1 MVQPNPIAG
10 SEEPTQTEVAI
21 QQDPVMLG
29 PTLKVTRKGDIA
41 EEAAEDVRQQVE
53 GTTFEEYMA
62 SASDEDYMAMS
73 ALKTQADAGD
83 DEAYMQMM
91 AKLAPTAKPGETV
104 KPFVRD
110 DKVQVAANIEDPYK
124 VDRAELLAQN
134 KLKLD
139 GFLMDKVPDARVRQV
154 LVDNIALGDFS
165 DILGERLAEAGRGTF
180 QLGATVVG
188 QSPLNTAA
196 KYGFFAWQDWVSG
209 KTATWGAAYD
219 SYSAQIQAES
229 QEKLNNL
236 NSVLSGPTLGMAVNQ
251 GLERLLKEK
260 YSEEEVRE
268 ILFDQDG
275 NKRQLI
281 SDEAA
286 QQTLSYS
293 FDQMSGT
300 QQFGVIAIENVVGL
314 AGFGA
319 GRAAAG
325 KKSLENVYSLQDKF
339 ADLTVRGQR
348 IGDLKDPKEIV
359 RLLEIDGKIT
369 TNAMST
375 KRTRINMKNLEIGM
389 REARLDRS
397 LERAGLEV
405 QNMGAKLE
413 AMRRAGINTKK
424 DPDYISLYNQ
434 YEAGKSRILRA
445 KFRGKTIPLVAE
457 NVENALVIS
466 AVQLAGREYL
476 PGLTGMDA
484 DTSEM
489 ITALMMG
496 VGGYK
501 PVKAIGSAIGTR
513 VVRPFDL
520 DTLSIKN
527 SFGRTMD
534 FIAYVGTGGQAKS
547 LFTDDAIR
555 RFEAAT
561 GQTLSSSELKGIRYA
576 TRLIQNM
583 DDDQMDLVIK
593 AADDYLDLQERIV
606 SSFPPALQKQAQ
618 EAFNL
623 SFAEAGSLGP
633 LAGLSRLSRGKIDAR
648 NLKNLNSNEMMEIQR
663 MEEIQL
669 QRSELALN
677 NLEAMVGDIQDE
689 ASKQAV
695 IDFVKNGKSSLVQ
708 HRNILNKEAEQNLA
722 YLDEL
727 QSTIF
732 DDISVELPED
742 AFENLFLAR
751 KTAHERLGRA
761 FDSKAEIIK
770 LQTEFE
776 EGFAARMDAIA
787 GFRGTTQHEEM
798 LRAETEAFI
807 NTHMGVFKARGN
819 AAYEGV
825 VKFSEG
831 RDPIDISPL
840 VRQTLNGMK
849 ITDIESFFSAGGEF
863 FNGKMGGQVFE
874 VMNRMVA
881 RVVSAEE
888 MGQMRGLLK
897 KSDEFKEAPSTVDGL
912 SDLEVALRIDSAS
925 DSLGIFSQANPYEID
940 MMRRGFRD
948 YAGQLKQSNPELSR
962 EYTKFERSLDKLIET
977 QDKPMFDML
986 MAARKTYQSEVGQRM
1001 RNQGFL
1007 SKLDKSR
1014 DNDKLVVKQSGM
1026 EYRYSNVDPVSVF
1039 DPITNNIGLVAA
1051 GGTRAEKAKRK
1062 IKGQLDELMIEF
1074 GERTEDGNVF
1084 DLTMPESSANFQA
1097 LSRLL
1102 RERAYAD
1109 WAGDVTKNMQRAA
1122 GDIRTRGQF
1131 DLQQR
1136 LGGYDFTRSQGWDDV
1151 QDSFMVDV
1159 IVLDE
1164 KTGQKI
1170 KTRRSLVNVDALV
1183 SQDNDI
1189 DKLIATNAQAKAKF
1203 NAFAT
1208 EVKNTDSQLRRQISN
1223 KVTKQQTIFDDL
1235 KDVIDID
1242 PETFYRKYVELG
1254 TVENF
1259 DATRDLAVA
1268 ALVRSG
1274 KSADEAADMFD
1285 VATRS
1290 LISRALLA
1298 KSRVNP
1304 VAGATLEAVKS
1315 DKRFARN
1322 ISDPNILL
1330 DTIDGNREVLTNVLG
1345 EEHVK
1350 YLEDIADFMNKSE
1363 PSRTYNFNGIVRP
1376 YGLNEGLSRIY
1387 NIARGMVSP
1396 LYVTSEYAV
1405 RLASQANVQVLQLAG
1420 ESQEAARIITN
1431 MMKYPELVT
1440 RKDMDFINDT
1450 LKEFV
1455 LTEITRTGADPSA
1468 FFPDG
1473 EDTQAPEE
1481 PEEEEFDEEASFA

>member
-1 MVQPNPIAG
+1 MAQPNPIAG
-10 SEEPTQTEVAI
+10 SEDTKVTGISI
-21 QQDPVMLG
+21 QQEPVLG
-29 PTLKVTRKGDIA
+29 VGTQLVTQGDVSK
-41 EEAAEDVRQQVE
+41 EAAEDVRQQVE
-53 GTTFEEYMA
+53 GTTFDEYMA
-62 SASDEDYMAMS
+62 GASDEDYMAMS
-73 ALKTQADAGD
+73 ALKAQADAGD

-91 AKLAPTAKPGETV
+91 ARLAPTAKPGETV

-110 DKVQVAANIEDPYK
+110 DKVQVPVNIEDPYK
-124 VDRAELLAQN
+124 VDQAELLAQN
-134 KLKLD
+134 KTKLD

-165 DILGERLAEAGRGTF
+165 DILGERLAEAGRGTV
-180 QLGATVVG
+180 QLGAALVG
-188 QSPLNTAA
+188 QSPMNTAA

-209 KTATWGAAYD
+209 KSATWGAAYD

-229 QEKLNNL
+229 QEKLNSL
-236 NSVLSGPTLGMAVNQ
+236 NAVFPGPTLGMAVNQ

-260 YSEEEVRE
+260 YSEDEVRE
-268 ILFDQDG
+268 ILFDEDG

-286 QQTLSYS
+286 QQTLSFS
-293 FDQMSGT
+293 FDQMST
-300 QQFGVIAIENVVGL
+300 AQQFGVIAIENVVGL

-319 GRAAAG
+319 GKAAAG
-325 KKSLENVYSLQDKF
+325 KKTLDNVYSLRDKF

-348 IGDLKDPKEIV
+348 IGDLKDAKEIV

-369 TNAMST
+369 TNVLSK
-375 KRTRINMKNLEIGM
+375 KRTRINMDLLQVGL

-405 QNMGAKLE
+405 QNMGSKLE

-445 KFRGKTIPLVAE
+445 KFRGKTMPLVAE

-476 PGLTGMDA
+476 PGWTGMDA

-489 ITALMMG
+489 VSALFMA

-501 PVKAIGSAIGTR
+501 PVKATGSAIGTR
-513 VVRPFDL
+513 VMRPFDL

-527 SFGRTMD
+527 SFGTTMD
-534 FIAYVGTGGQAKS
+534 YIAYIGMLGQGQKLGDPLR
-547 LFTDDAIR
+547 LFTDDSIR
-555 RFEAAT
+555 RFQAAT
-561 GQTLSSSELKGIRYA
+561 GKTLTATELKGIRYA

-593 AADDYLDLQERIV
+593 AADDYLDLQDRIV
-606 SSFPPALQKQAQ
+606 SRFPPALQGQAL

-633 LAGLSRLSRGKIDAR
+633 LAGISRLSQGKVDAR
-648 NLKNLNSNEMMEIQR
+648 DLKNLNGSEIMEIQR

-695 IDFVKNGKSSLVQ
+695 LDFVQNGKASLVQ

-727 QSTIF
+727 QTTIF

-751 KTAHERLGRA
+751 KSAHERLGKA

-776 EGFAARMDAIA
+776 EGFARRMDTIA
-787 GFRGTTQHEEM
+787 GFRGKPQHEEM

-807 NTHMGVFKARGN
+807 NAHMGVFKARGS

-825 VKFSEG
+825 VKFAEG

-840 VRQTLNGMK
+840 VRQTLDGMK
-849 ITDIESFFSAGGEF
+849 ITDIENFFSAQGEF
-863 FNGKMGGQVFE
+863 FNGKMGGQAFE
-874 VMNRMVA
+874 VMNRMVG
-881 RVVSAEE
+881 RVISAEE
-888 MGQMRGLLK
+888 MGQIRGILK
-897 KSDEFKEAPSTVDGL
+897 QSDEFKEAPGVVDGL
-912 SDLEVALRIDSAS
+912 SDLEVALRIDGAS
-925 DSLGIFSQANPYEID
+925 ENLGIFSQANPYEID
-940 MMRRGFRD
+940 MMRRAFRD
-948 YAGQLKQSNPELSR
+948 YAGQLRQANPELAR
-962 EYTKFERSLDKLIET
+962 EYKKFERNLDSLIES
-977 QDKPMFDML
+977 QDKQMYDML
-986 MAARKTYQSEVGQRM
+986 VAARKTYQSEVGQRM

-1007 SKLDKSR
+1007 AKLDKSR
-1014 DNDKLVVKQSGM
+1014 DNDELVVKQGGM
-1026 EYRYSNVDPVSVF
+1026 DYRYSNVDPVSVF

-1051 GGTRAEKAKRK
+1051 GGKQAERAKRK
-1062 IKGQLDELMIEF
+1062 ITGQLNELMIEF

-1109 WAGDVTKNMQRAA
+1109 WAGDVTKNMQRSA
-1122 GDIRTRGQF
+1122 GDIRTRG
-1131 DLQQR
+1131 LQER

-1151 QDSFMVDV
+1151 QDAFMVDV
-1159 IVLDE
+1159 IVIDE

-1170 KTRRSLVNVDALV
+1170 KTRRSLVNMDALI

-1189 DKLIATNAQAKAKF
+1189 DKLIATNAEAKAKF
-1203 NAFAT
+1203 DAFAT
-1208 EVKNTDSQLRRQISN
+1208 EVKNTDSQLRRQIAN
-1223 KVTKQQTIFDDL
+1223 KVTEQQSIFDDL

-1242 PETFYRKYVELG
+1242 PDTFYKKYVELG

-1330 DTIDGNREVLTNVLG
+1330 ETIDSNREVLTNVLG
-1345 EEHVK
+1345 EEHIS

-1363 PSRTYNFNGIVRP
+1363 PSRTYNFDGVVRP
-1376 YGLNEGLSRIY
+1376 YGMNEGLSRIY

-1405 RLASQANVQVLQLAG
+1405 RLASQANIQMLQLAG
-1420 ESQEAARIITN
+1420 ENREAARIITN

-1440 RKDMDFINDT
+1440 RKDMNFIEDT
-1450 LKEFV
+1450 MKEFV
-1455 LTEITRTGADPSA
+1455 LTEITRTGADPSM
-1468 FFPDG
+1468 FF
-1473 EDTQAPEE
+1473 
-1481 PEEEEFDEEASFA
+1481 PEEEQTNDEQ

>member
-10 SEEPTQTEVAI
+10 SEEPTQTKVSI
-21 QQDPVMLG
+21 QKDPVMLG
-29 PTLKVTRKGDIA
+29 PTLKIEGTGDIA
-41 EEAAEDVRQQVE
+41 AEATEDVRQQRE
-53 GTTFEEYMA
+53 GVDYQGYMA
-62 SASDEDYMAMS
+62 AASDDDYMAMA
-73 ALKTQADAGD
+73 ALKARADAGD

-110 DKVQVAANIEDPYK
+110 DKVQVPVNIEDPYK
-124 VDRAELLAQN
+124 VDQAELLAQN
-134 KLKLD
+134 KTKLD

-165 DILGERLAEAGRGTF
+165 DILGERLAEAGRGTV
-180 QLGATVVG
+180 QLGAALVG
-188 QSPLNTAA
+188 QSPMNTAA

-209 KTATWGAAYD
+209 KSATWGAAYD

-236 NSVLSGPTLGMAVNQ
+236 NSVFQGPTLGMAVNQ

-260 YSEEEVRE
+260 YSEDEVRE
-268 ILFDQDG
+268 ILFDEDG

-286 QQTLSYS
+286 QQTLSFS
-293 FDQMSGT
+293 FDEMSGT

-325 KKSLENVYSLQDKF
+325 KTTLDNVYRLQNKF
-339 ADLTVRGQR
+339 ADLTVKGQK
-348 IGDLKDPKEIV
+348 IGDLTDPKEIV

-369 TNAMST
+369 TNVMST
-375 KRTRINMKNLEIGM
+375 KRTRINMKNLEVGM

-397 LERAGLEV
+397 LEKAGLEV
-405 QNMGAKLE
+405 QNMGSRLE
-413 AMRRAGINTKK
+413 AMRRSGINTKK

-445 KFRGKTIPLVAE
+445 KFRGKTMPLVAE

-476 PGLTGMDA
+476 PGWTGMDA

-489 ITALMMG
+489 VSALFMG

-501 PVKAIGSAIGTR
+501 PVKAVGSAVGTR
-513 VVRPFDL
+513 VMRPFDL

-534 FIAYVGTGGQAKS
+534 YIAYVGTGGEAKS
-547 LFTDDAIR
+547 LFTDDSIR

-561 GQTLSSSELKGIRYA
+561 GKVLTASELKGIRYA

-593 AADDYLDLQERIV
+593 AADDYLDLQDRIV
-606 SSFPPALQKQAQ
+606 SSFPPALQGQAL

-633 LAGLSRLSRGKIDAR
+633 LAGLSRLSQGKVDAR
-648 NLKNLNSNEMMEIQR
+648 DLKNLNGSEMMDIQR

-695 IDFVKNGKSSLVQ
+695 IDFVQNGKASLVQ
-708 HRNILNKEAEQNLA
+708 HRNILNKEADQNLA

-727 QSTIF
+727 QTTIF

-751 KTAHERLGRA
+751 KATHERLGKA
-761 FDSKAEIIK
+761 FDSKAEILK

-787 GFRGTTQHEEM
+787 GFRGKPQHEEM

-807 NTHMGVFKARGN
+807 NTHMGVFKARGS

-840 VRQTLNGMK
+840 VKQTLNDMK
-849 ITDIESFFSAGGEF
+849 ITDIENFFSAQGEF
-863 FNGKMGGQVFE
+863 FNGKMGGQAFE
-874 VMNRMVA
+874 VMNRMVG
-881 RVVSAEE
+881 RVISAEE
-888 MGQMRGLLK
+888 MGQIRGVLK
-897 KSDEFKEAPSTVDGL
+897 QSDEFKEAPGVVDGL
-912 SDLEVALRIDSAS
+912 SDLEVALRIDGAS
-925 DSLGIFSQANPYEID
+925 ENLGIFSQANPYEID
-940 MMRRGFRD
+940 MMRRAFRD
-948 YAGQLKQSNPELSR
+948 YAGQLKQANPELAR
-962 EYTKFERSLDKLIET
+962 EYKKFERNLDGLIES
-977 QDKPMFDML
+977 QDKQMYDML
-986 MAARKTYQSEVGQRM
+986 VAARKTYQSEVGQRM

-1014 DNDKLVVKQSGM
+1014 DNDELVVKQGGM
-1026 EYRYSNVDPVSVF
+1026 DYRYSNVDPVSVF

-1051 GGTRAEKAKRK
+1051 GGKQAERAKRK
-1062 IKGQLDELMIEF
+1062 ITGQLNELMIEF

-1109 WAGDVTKNMQRAA
+1109 WAGDVTKNMQRSA
-1122 GDIRTRGQF
+1122 GDIRTRG
-1131 DLQQR
+1131 LQER
-1136 LGGYDFTRSQGWDDV
+1136 LGGYDFTRSQDWDDV
-1151 QDSFMVDV
+1151 QDAFMVDV
-1159 IVLDE
+1159 IVIDQ

-1170 KTRRSLVNVDALV
+1170 KTRRSLVNMDALI

-1189 DKLIATNAQAKAKF
+1189 DKLLATNAEAKAKF
-1203 NAFAT
+1203 DAFAA
-1208 EVKNTDSQLRRQISN
+1208 EVKNTDSQLRRQISD
-1223 KVTKQQTIFDDL
+1223 KVTEQQTIYDDL

-1242 PETFYRKYVELG
+1242 PDTFYKKYVELG

-1290 LISRALLA
+1290 LISRALLS

-1330 DTIDGNREVLTNVLG
+1330 ETIDSNREVLTNVLG
-1345 EEHVK
+1345 EEHVS

-1363 PSRTYNFNGIVRP
+1363 PSRTYNFDGVVRP
-1376 YGLNEGLSRIY
+1376 YGMNEGLSRIY

-1396 LYVTSEYAV
+1396 LYVTSEYAI
-1405 RLASQANVQVLQLAG
+1405 RLASQANVQMLQLAG
-1420 ESQEAARIITN
+1420 ENREAARIITD
-1431 MMKYPELVT
+1431 MMRYPELVT
-1440 RKDMDFINDT
+1440 REDMKYLDKTFVEFVVTQITSDPA
-1450 LKEFV
+1450 KEFY
-1455 LTEITRTGADPSA
+1455 LTELGRTIAGLT
-1468 FFPDG
+1468 PD
-1473 EDTQAPEE
+1473 TPEKQTN
-1481 PEEEEFDEEASFA
+1481 DEQ